1 MHTTVVSYRA
11 LDHHPGRCYDYEF
24 EDCLIDLLGA
34 ELIAPHRPEPGT
46 FLRRRREDTL
56 ASVPLSGQQDL
67 LFVNVMAIWDLHA
80 LSAIPA
86 WRSSSRLTVCWIK
99 EFFAC
104 TEIPRSELQ
113 VLQQFDLVILNFGG
127 SVDVLRQQLPGT
139 EVVHLPLGIDT
150 RRFDPYPAMPAR
162 GIDVHSVGRHDPEL
176 HDTLFT
182 IAEREGLHYQF
193 NSAYPE
199 SVSSHSQHRALFGS
213 RMKRT
218 ALFVVQPAKF
228 NDPKTTGGQEE
239 IGYRYFEGAS
249 SGAVMIGR
257 SPRTGSV
264 QELFPWPDAVIEL
277 PKRTADVA
285 DLVLELL
292 GRDHESRR
300 RASVVH
306 CLRRHDWVYRIEAL
320 LAKMGV
326 QEAASKNSIQE
337 RCDALQEQAERIEAL
352 PDHDVPDRDVLD
364 ANSKRPS

>member
-1 MHTTVVSYRA
+1 MRTTLVSYRA

-24 EDCLIDLLGA
+24 EDGLIDLLGA

-56 ASVPLSGQQDL
+56 ASVPLSGPQDL

-104 TEIPRSELQ
+104 TEIPRSVLQ

-139 EVVHLPLGIDT
+139 EVMHLPLGIHT
-150 RRFDPYPAMPAR
+150 RRFDPYPSMPDR

-176 HDTLFT
+176 HETLFAL
-182 IAEREGLHYQF
+182 AEREGLYYQF
-193 NSAYPE
+193 NSANPE
-199 SVSSHSQHRALFGS
+199 AVTSHSQHRVLFGS

-239 IGYRYFEGAS
+239 IGYRYFEGAA

-257 SPRTGSV
+257 SPRTGLI
-264 QELFPWPDAVIEL
+264 QDLFPWSDAVIEL
-277 PKRTADVA
+277 PKRAADVA

-292 GRDHESRR
+292 DRDHESRR

-320 LAKMGV
+320 LAKIGAHD
-326 QEAASKNSIQE
+326 EASKNSIQA
-337 RCDALQEQAERIEAL
+337 RCDALQAQAVKIEAL
-352 PDHDVPDRDVLD
+352 PDRDIPDRDPLD
-364 ANSKRPS
+364 AKTKRPS